1 MGGRSLRGCH
11 DVVIGRVIR
20 LEIVAREVRRVRC
33 ELLGGCA
40 DLSGIV
46 RLQTLDQC
54 IRRRAGGAVRPQLV
68 PETRRIQFALRLIE
82 STRIGREGLDLLH
95 QPGNVAIE
103 VVVRDRGRHLPEMA
117 TVQDEL
123 SEEGRLY
130 RVVLERG
137 GRGRQVRKR
146 RRVEDCPHPDIAL
159 RDVDDVAMNIV
170 DRTPDILAEIGV

>member
-1 MGGRSLRGCH
+1 MES
-11 DVVIGRVIR
+11 
-20 LEIVAREVRRVRC
+20 ASRRNPRH
-33 ELLGGCA
+33 
-40 DLSGIV
+40 GIV
-46 RLQTLDQC
+46 CPPPRNRLSIT
-54 IRRRAGGAVRPQLV
+54 PV
-68 PETRRIQFALRLIE
+68 PA
-82 STRIGREGLDLLH
+82 RIGREGLDLLH